1 MRVIL
6 TCADKFEN
14 CQIFCNCLDW
24 LDSGLIVLLIS
35 SEWILGYDCFN
46 WFRLNGF
53 WVIYLAGFLGI
64 EFCFY
69 IWILFLV
76 LHPGRNQSLV
86 LTDSRQCKAKFQRRC
101 GHRLEI
107 LTKQW
112 RESGCNKLWFLPG
125 WSTRKKDE
133 NTSGCQDI
141 SKIQTGGSGTD
152 SFWWRDCFQNQPEHT
167 GRRFFWRFKTGYAV
181 SEICKQRDAK
191 CVCRKYTAGNG
202 RKHKQAP

>member
-6 TCADKFEN
+6 TCADRFEN

-125 WSTRKKDE
+125 WSTSIEFRFLYW
-133 NTSGCQDI
+133 NAFAGIGFRFDI
-141 SKIQTGGSGTD
+141 WTYFLDLVFILERISWTWFSVLIFERISWTWFSVFIFERISWTG
-152 SFWWRDCFQNQPEHT
+152 
-167 GRRFFWRFKTGYAV
+167 
-181 SEICKQRDAK
+181 I
-191 CVCRKYTAGNG
+191 
-202 RKHKQAP
+202 